1 MLGQLKR
8 QYDVDEDIITLYLW
22 SFFTGTKPTPLPF
35 YQWQN
40 LASSLNAG
48 KSLIRFSDDEAA
60 LIAGRNIATQT
71 FNKNLRQELFTIL
84 KNYNNSSPYILA
96 TPAYAITDDFKTLK
110 QKKVHGLWRTL
121 RIVFKLYAPRDV
133 LYTDSDIFFY
143 HNTFN
148 ELIKPLLNGRHV
160 IVVTK
165 EGNLIPEFM
174 GSLEGAAII
183 DTITTPAK
191 NSYASEAIIKS
202 EIEKKLFGVLEKPL
216 IIFSC
221 GAAAKTLTHHF
232 ANKGIQAL
240 DIGGGIEIIG
250 KNQNHTS
257 VS

>member
-1 MLGQLKR
+1 MLGQLKQ
-8 QYDVDEDIITLYLW
+8 QYDIDEDILTLYFW
-22 SFFTGTKPTPLPF
+22 SLFTGTKPVPLRF
-35 YQWQN
+35 YKWQD
-40 LASSLNAG
+40 LAISIQSG

-165 EGNLIPEFM
+165 EGNLVPEFM
-174 GSLEGAAII
+174 GSLNEAAIV
-183 DTITTPAK
+183 DTIVTPAE
-191 NSYASEAIIKS
+191 NSYASLEIIKN

-221 GAAAKTLTHHF
+221 GASAKSLTYHF
-232 ANKGIQAL
+232 ANKGIQSL
-240 DIGGGIEIIG
+240 DIGAGIEIIG
-250 KNQNHTS
+250 KNQNHPRLI
-257 VS
+257 